1 MNVTDSLGIACVH
14 INAFYIAGN
23 VGILNTSVSKYA
35 CVASVGTD
43 VKVRSYKVSY
53 EISIPPYFLLYSK
66 ADNNAVPYLIP
77 QVCVPLMQKYYWCA
91 TQLCY
96 YNVVHCWPD

>member
-1 MNVTDSLGIACVH
+1 MSCLPIVSDSCDRREQV
-14 INAFYIAGN
+14 FR
-23 VGILNTSVSKYA
+23 VGAAAPRVFNSKYL
-35 CVASVGTD
+35 
-43 VKVRSYKVSY
+43 
-53 EISIPPYFLLYSK
+53 FLLYSK